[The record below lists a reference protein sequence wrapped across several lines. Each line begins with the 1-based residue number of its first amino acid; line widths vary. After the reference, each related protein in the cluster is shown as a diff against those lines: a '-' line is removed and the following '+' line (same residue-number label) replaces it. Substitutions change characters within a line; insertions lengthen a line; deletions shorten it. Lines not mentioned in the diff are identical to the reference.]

1 MSKYA
6 LYSSPNENPVF
17 VEGDKFEIK
26 RKSDGLRV
34 TVHAEGKK
42 KQVFDGVVIF
52 CEVSEKVK
60 VQ

>member
-1 MSKYA
+1 MKKYA
-6 LYSSPNENPVF
+6 LYSTPNENPIF

-26 RKSDGLRV
+26 RMKDGLRV

-52 CEVSEKVK
+52 CEVSEKIK
-60 VQ
+60 IK